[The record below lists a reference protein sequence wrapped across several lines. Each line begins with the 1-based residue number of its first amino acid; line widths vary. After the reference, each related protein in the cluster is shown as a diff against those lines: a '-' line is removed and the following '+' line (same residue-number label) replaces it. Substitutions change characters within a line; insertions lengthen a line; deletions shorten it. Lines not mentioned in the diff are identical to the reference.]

1 MNGQIVLSARDLG
14 VRYKRRGGLFRPPR
28 YHQAFRGLTFDLYQG
43 ETLALTGRNGAGKS
57 TLLKVLAGILRPDEG
72 RLINHG
78 VTVSLLSLQAGFDP
92 ELPGTDNALLSAMLL
107 GYTRAQ
113 ARASLSR
120 IAAFSELGTF
130 MDEPVKT
137 YSSGMRARLGFSVAM
152 FLSPDVLLIDE
163 ALAVGDRSFREKAER
178 EMNKKIHSLQTV
190 VLVSHSESQIEK
202 LADRVI
208 DLESLGGRHVL

>member
-1 MNGQIVLSARDLG
+1 MNGRVILSARNLG
-14 VRYKRRGGLFRPPR
+14 VRYKRRGGLLRPTR
-28 YHQAFRGLTFDLYQG
+28 YHQAFSGLTFDLYQG
-43 ETLALTGRNGAGKS
+43 ETLALMGRNGAGKS

-92 ELPGTDNALLSAMLL
+92 ELPGTDNAVLSAMLL
-107 GYTRAQ
+107 GYTKSQ
-113 ARASLSR
+113 ARACLNR
-120 IAAFSELGTF
+120 IAEFSELGTF

-163 ALAVGDRSFREKAER
+163 ALTVGDRSFREKAER
-178 EMNKKIHSLQTV
+178 EMSKKIHSLQTV
-190 VLVSHSESQIEK
+190 VLVSHSESQVDK

-208 DLESLGGRHVL
+208 DLDQSEHGHVH